1 MFSVKQKNNEIMK
14 KLDEIKQMID
24 SAQQKLGEIRDLDS
38 LYPLSRFS
46 LCEKKEK
53 LKDFLED
60 IRQKTEALIADSPRD
75 CKRFLEQI
83 LGISECLRAS
93 YAFPGYVESYY
104 ILDTLRLIDGKYG
117 R

>member
-1 MFSVKQKNNEIMK
+1 MK
-14 KLDEIKQMID
+14 KLDEIKQMIE

-46 LCEKKEK
+46 LCDKKEK
-53 LKDFLED
+53 LKNLLED
-60 IRQKTEALIADSPRD
+60 IRQKTESLIVDSPMA
-75 CKRFLEQI
+75 CKSFLERI

-104 ILDTLRLIDGKYG
+104 ILDTLRLVDGKYD

>member
-1 MFSVKQKNNEIMK
+1 
-14 KLDEIKQMID
+14 MID
-24 SAQQKLGEIRDLDS
+24 SAQEKWIEVSNLDS
-38 LYPLSRFS
+38 MYPLSLVS
-46 LCEKKEK
+46 VCEQKEK

-75 CKRFLEQI
+75 CKKFLERI

-104 ILDTLRLIDGKYG
+104 ILDTLRLVDGKYD